1 MLSNC
6 GQDATASRRG
16 PGQLCILLVAAA
28 AVCVAASTANASQ
41 LIDRDAKNV
50 KLAIDTKGEA
60 LITYTKD
67 GQLKHVL
74 VGGAIGALPPDAGHE
89 QVKFWTDFSGG
100 WGKHGSRLPVR
111 RRLQALHGAVAPVA
125 RCRLQGARRHA
136 LGAAVVAAGA
146 PRLRRRADGRPV
158 GVGTSPLALVGIAT
172 GAADHDRLGVRR
184 SLRPPLRQLH
194 LRRHRR
200 LRLQVDA
207 AGRAAGRAGVA
218 ISTST
223 RTTRRSAPAGGA
235 TTASSRTSRR
245 GRSATA
251 SSHTRAIPPRR
262 GRSTARRSRG
272 PE

>member
-6 GQDATASRRG
+6 GRNPTASRRG

-60 LITYTKD
+60 LITYTKG

-100 WGKHGSRLPVR
+100 WGKHGSGFRFAGVCKRYTGPSLPWLVVACKAPDGTLWA
-111 RRLQALHGAVAPVA
+111 LQSWQRGLPDYGVAPT
-125 RCRLQGARRHA
+125 
-136 LGAAVVAAGA
+136 
-146 PRLRRRADGRPV
+146 ADQSAWSF
-158 GVGTSPLALVGIAT
+158 TLALVGIAT
-172 GAADHDRLGVRR
+172 GAADRDRLGVRR

-207 AGRAAGRAGVA
+207 AGRAAGQLGSQSLRRRVQLAARLRLAARQQLRHAQAEGDVLLRLLP
-218 ISTST
+218 T
-223 RTTRRSAPAGGA
+223 RGP
-235 TTASSRTSRR
+235 SRR
-245 GRSATA
+245 EGDEV
-251 SSHTRAIPPRR
+251 PRDDR
-262 GRSTARRSRG
+262 RG